1 MEIKKRP
8 LAIITGGTRGIGSGI
23 AEMFAEDGY
32 NLILGFR
39 ENIVAAKKFKN
50 HLLEKYDSNHQL
62 KVELI
67 CGSILDEKII
77 SSYFEV

>member
-1 MEIKKRP
+1 MDVKKRP

-39 ENIVAAKKFKN
+39 ENIVAAEKFKT
-50 HLLEKYDSNHQL
+50 HILEKYDSNNQL